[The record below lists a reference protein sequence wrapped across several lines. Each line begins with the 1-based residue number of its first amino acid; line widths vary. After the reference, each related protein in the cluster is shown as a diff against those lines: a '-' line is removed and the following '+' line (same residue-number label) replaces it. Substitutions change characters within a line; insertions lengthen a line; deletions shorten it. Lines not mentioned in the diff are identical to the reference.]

1 MPILRPRVRN
11 VQICMAIFKRLQ
23 EFPIVSSIEL
33 SKAKI
38 LSYMYIGYF
47 FRPAQCGLQKG
58 DPEQVGPAQGR
69 QDQHLCHQGQAL
81 QEKYE
86 LHRRLHGR

>member
-1 MPILRPRVRN
+1 MDHFQPFL
-11 VQICMAIFKRLQ
+11 
-23 EFPIVSSIEL
+23 L
-33 SKAKI
+33 SFRGQKSLK
-38 LSYMYIGYF
+38 SVFFETPCMYIGYF
-47 FRPAQCGLQKG
+47 FRPAECGLQEG